1 MENNKPKEDNVNK
14 TKCEI
19 WKRRTSLEK
28 YLVLIVITIFILFLI
43 FIVLFLHIKMKYDRR
58 ESVCLTPVCKEEAG
72 RILQLLD
79 FTIDP
84 CENFYNFAC
93 GNFMKYRKRMATS
106 NHYYHLDGY
115 MNSLAKEVL
124 EKPEKK
130 NEPEFVKKLKMYYQS
145 CLNRNSSIQESF
157 EYFLKELKL
166 KEWNLVNQELFTL
179 EELMAKT
186 SIYRWSF
193 FSIYSIYKGHFLKF
207 IKINKG
213 YTIVGNFKSLNT
225 SNEEDLLKVKNWY
238 MLLSQII
245 FSVLKLKENNKEKLI
260 EKMIDLQISLSDI
273 LQKERK
279 DNFTKLTISQLET
292 DSDCNQ
298 FRWTTFFKNLYKYS
312 GRPDNYSDTTL
323 VKVQSMD
330 YIKDICSF
338 IKENDRRD
346 MYNLIIWNALLSHL
360 SEENKI
366 VASIIEN
373 IFQSSSKKNVSM
385 RTSMKWESCIE
396 NMPLVLDIG
405 LQSLR
410 LKYDYDNINEK
421 IAKIANYTIEIMNI
435 ADETFA
441 KEKWLD
447 DDSRNFTRFKV
458 KNMGYEIGYDDVLLN
473 ETFLNKL
480 FDLINVTD
488 IYIQNTFEAKKF
500 MFIDSFF
507 MGNLSKALED
517 EGIIYPYVANAFFMH
532 SGEDEYI
539 VIPLGIL
546 QPPFYAH
553 KAPNYLNYGAIGSVI
568 GHEIFHGF
576 DRLDVKSDDDDDDY
590 ESPIKIDW
598 PENFLDEYRRR
609 KECFIKQYSEYP
621 IAENVTLDGNSTVSE
636 NIADNCGLFHSFW
649 AYERYL
655 KKHGEEPK
663 LPGLDFTNRQMFFIR
678 ATQME
683 CEKVYNMKE
692 EFSST
697 SHSPGIY
704 RSLGPLRNF
713 PDFSKAFKCPKNSF
727 MNPENK
733 CTLFG

>member
-19 WKRRTSLEK
+19 WKRRTSLER
-28 YLVLIVITIFILFLI
+28 YLVVIVIAFFILFLI
-43 FIVLFLHIKMKYDRR
+43 FIGLFVHVKMKYDRR

-93 GNFMKYRKRMATS
+93 GNFMKYRRQRAS
-106 NHYYHLDGY
+106 SSYFDHLNGY
-115 MNSLAKEVL
+115 MNYLAKEKL
-124 EKPEKK
+124 EKSEEK

-145 CLNRNSSIQESF
+145 CLTRGSSIQESL
-157 EYFLKELKL
+157 EYLLKALEL
-166 KEWNLVNQELFTL
+166 KEWNLVNQELFTF
-179 EELMAKT
+179 EELMAKI
-186 SIYRWSF
+186 SIYDWSF
-193 FSIYSIYKGHFLKF
+193 FSIYSVYKDHFLKF

-213 YTIVGNFKSLNT
+213 YTVIRNYKSLNT
-225 SNEEDLLKVKNWY
+225 SNEEDLLKVKNRY
-238 MLLSQII
+238 MLLSQIV

-273 LQKERK
+273 MQKERK

-323 VKVQSMD
+323 LRVQSMD

-338 IKENDRRD
+338 INENDRRD

-360 SEENKI
+360 SEENEI
-366 VASIIEN
+366 VASVIEN
-373 IFQSSSKKNVSM
+373 IFQASSKKNVSM

-396 NMPLVLDIG
+396 NMPYVLAIG
-405 LQSLR
+405 LQSLQ

-421 IAKIANYTIEIMNI
+421 IAKVENYMKEIMNI

-447 DDSRNFTRFKV
+447 DDSRNFTRFKI
-458 KNMGYEIGYDDVLLN
+458 KHMEYEIGYGDVLLN
-473 ETFLNKL
+473 EKFFNQL
-480 FDLINVTD
+480 FDSINMTD
-488 IYIQNTFEAKKF
+488 IYIQNTFETKKF
-500 MFIDSFF
+500 MFIDFF
-507 MGNLSKALED
+507 YMGNLSKAIHD
-517 EGIIYPYVANAFFMH
+517 ESIIYPYVANAF
-532 SGEDEYI
+532 YI
-539 VIPLGIL
+539 PLEEKESVIIPLGIL
-546 QPPFYAH
+546 QPPVYAH
-553 KAPNYLNYGAIGSVI
+553 KAPNYLNYGAIGSII

-576 DRLDVKSDDDDDDY
+576 DRLDVKNDEDDDY

-598 PENFLDEYRRR
+598 PEDFLDEYKKR
-609 KECFIKQYSEYP
+609 KECLIRQYSEYP

-636 NIADNCGLFHSFW
+636 NIADNSGLFHSFW

-655 KKHGEEPK
+655 KKHGEEPN

-683 CEKVYNMKE
+683 CEKVYDMKK
-692 EFSST
+692 EFSSP

-704 RSLGPLRNF
+704 RSIGPLRNF